1 LRKEI
6 TIRKAGPEGAITQVA
21 AAGQWDHKGAVRQR
35 AAAIITFR
43 RDCGRVPCD
52 RDAGRHT
59 HVGENAMKTPSS
71 DRPRLVVFP
80 PLILLAVL
88 ALSIAAQ
95 WLVPLGVLT
104 RFDTTSRA
112 VGGGIFL
119 LTGVA
124 LGWAGA
130 RTLLRRG
137 TNFIPTRPAL
147 ALATDGIYAW
157 TRNPMYVG
165 GAPLMLGLA
174 IVIALDW
181 LPLLMVPAWFVLHF
195 GIVRREEQYL
205 EEKFGDAYLRYMA
218 RVPRYVGVRRD

>member
-1 LRKEI
+1 MRH
-6 TIRKAGPEGAITQVA
+6 A
-21 AAGQWDHKGAVRQR
+21 A
-35 AAAIITFR
+35 
-43 RDCGRVPCD
+43 
-52 RDAGRHT
+52 
-59 HVGENAMKTPSS
+59 N

-80 PLILLAVL
+80 PVILLLVL
-88 ALSIAAQ
+88 GLSAALQ
-95 WLVPLGVLT
+95 WLAPLGVLT
-104 RFDTTSRA
+104 RLDQTSRI
-112 VGGGIFL
+112 VGGGAVL
-119 LTGVA
+119 LVGAAFAWT
-124 LGWAGA
+124 GA

-195 GIVRREEQYL
+195 GIVRREERYL
-205 EEKFGDAYLRYMA
+205 AGKFGDEYRRYCA
-218 RVPRYVGVRRD
+218 QVPRYVWGLAPGYHPQ

>member
-1 LRKEI
+1 
-6 TIRKAGPEGAITQVA
+6 
-21 AAGQWDHKGAVRQR
+21 
-35 AAAIITFR
+35 
-43 RDCGRVPCD
+43 
-52 RDAGRHT
+52 
-59 HVGENAMKTPSS
+59 MKPPPN

-104 RFDTTSRA
+104 RFDQTSRT
-112 VGGGIFL
+112 VGGGIVL

-165 GAPLMLGLA
+165 GAPLMLGIA
-174 IVIALDW
+174 IVSALDW
-181 LPLLMVPAWFVLHF
+181 VPLLMVPAWFLLHF
-195 GIVRREEQYL
+195 GIVRREEAYL
-205 EEKFGDAYLRYMA
+205 EAKFGEAFRRYKA
-218 RVPRYVGVRRD
+218 RVPRYVGLPRRRQHQGI